1 MVRTIVRGGGCL
13 CACGLTAVL
22 LASAP
27 GATAPQSGGTGPP
40 PDRAQTARLQPQF
53 RAGVDLVTV
62 DVSVLDANRMP
73 VRGLDVSAFTVF
85 EDGEPQPVV
94 AFAEVDVPG
103 ADDMPTG
110 WMRDVAPDVTTN
122 TAAGSRLVIMIFDD
136 AQVRMNPRPN
146 IAARAIGH
154 YVVDRLGSDDLA
166 AIIFTKDNRNAVDF
180 TSDRA
185 RNGYSE
191 PKPAKRGKEP
201 SPIASAIAGLLPD
214 SDLPLRMVLAPFAI
228 PGRKQAAVAVVIGL
242 TRPAVDEPM
251 TDDVHLL
258 VGAFT
263 PEGKSRASKALDARV
278 ALRPSAGVDAKYE
291 VLARLD
297 LDPGRYQLRVS
308 AQSAS
313 LERTGSVYSELVVP
327 DFRKDAV
334 SLSGVVFGARPPLA
348 SAGTEALDPIVP
360 IAPTTQRDFAGHA
373 GTAFVRVY
381 QGGKGALAPV
391 PLTTRIVD
399 ETGTRVFERT
409 QVLEPG
415 AFGTTRAADHRLDLP
430 VSSLPAGP
438 YLLTFEV
445 ALEEQTARRDVRF
458 VVR

>member
-1 MVRTIVRGGGCL
+1 MNQAWDAMNDMDDHLRVLAANTGGFVVGNTNTFS
-13 CACGLTAVL
+13 AGVAQIFNENASYYL
-22 LASAP
+22 LGFRP
-27 GATAPQSGGTGPP
+27 PRP
-40 PDRAQTARLQPQF
+40 PDGKRRRLEVH
-53 RAGVDLVTV
+53 VD
-62 DVSVLDANRMP
+62 R
-73 VRGLDVSAFTVF
+73 
-85 EDGEPQPVV
+85 
-94 AFAEVDVPG
+94 
-103 ADDMPTG
+103 
-110 WMRDVAPDVTTN
+110 PDVI
-122 TAAGSRLVIMIFDD
+122 V
-136 AQVRMNPRPN
+136 
-146 IAARAIGH
+146 
-154 YVVDRLGSDDLA
+154 
-166 AIIFTKDNRNAVDF
+166 
-180 TSDRA
+180 RA